1 MAGID
6 NIIKEILQ
14 EAQDKAAG
22 VIEEAQNKAG
32 ELKENAA
39 KADEK
44 MASQLKA
51 GADRQAAEL
60 AQRAV
65 SQGALRKRQA
75 ILKARQDII
84 DEVIEKAYLQL
95 STRDDDAYFSM
106 IKKLI
111 EKNLRAGDG
120 EVCFNEADLKRIPAG
135 FEESVAKSAAKAGG
149 TLKISAVPVKIK
161 SGCII
166 AYGGI
171 EENCSLEAIF
181 AEKRDAL
188 RDLANSVLW

>member
-14 EAQDKAAG
+14 EAQGKADK
-22 VIEEAQNKAG
+22 VIEEAKLKADA
-32 ELKENAA
+32 LKAEAA

-44 MASQLKA
+44 LTSQLKA
-51 GADRQAAEL
+51 GADRQAKEL

-75 ILKARQDII
+75 VLKARQDII
-84 DEVIEKAYLQL
+84 DGVIEKAYLQL
-95 STRDDDAYFSM
+95 STRDDEAYFSM
-106 IKKLI
+106 IRKLI
-111 EKNLRAGDG
+111 EKNLRAGKG
-120 EVCFNEADLKRIPAG
+120 EVCFNETDLKRIPAG
-135 FEESVAKSAAKAGG
+135 FEESIAKSAAKAGG
-149 TLKISAVPVKIK
+149 TLTISEVPVKIR